1 MAMLEQIETLSSIAS
16 EISYF
21 AKLPEIAL
29 QPLNVSQTLKS
40 VVEFY
45 ANNEEGVQLRWDAE
59 SIPDATVMADRDQ
72 LLRVFNNLLRNA
84 IQSIP
89 EGRTGE
95 VGVLICRQGSHVVVE
110 VKDNGMGIP
119 EQNRNRIFT
128 PNFTTKGSGM
138 GLGLAMAR
146 TIVENMQGEIYFH
159 TETGV
164 GSSFFVRLPALN
176 ALGEEPKPN

>member
-1 MAMLEQIETLSSIAS
+1 
-16 EISYF
+16 
-21 AKLPEIAL
+21 
-29 QPLNVSQTLKS
+29 
-40 VVEFY
+40 
-45 ANNEEGVQLRWDAE
+45 
-59 SIPDATVMADRDQ
+59 
-72 LLRVFNNLLRNA
+72 
-84 IQSIP
+84 
-89 EGRTGE
+89 
-95 VGVLICRQGSHVVVE
+95 VVVE

-146 TIVENMQGEIYFH
+146 TIVENMRGEIYFQ

-176 ALGEEPKPN
+176 ALGEEPKSD